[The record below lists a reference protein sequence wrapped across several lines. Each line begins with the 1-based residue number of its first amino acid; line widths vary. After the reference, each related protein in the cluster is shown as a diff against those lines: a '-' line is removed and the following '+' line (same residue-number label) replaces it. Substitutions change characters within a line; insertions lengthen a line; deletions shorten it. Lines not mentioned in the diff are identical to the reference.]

1 MNGKSV
7 VVVLVLDAIVM
18 VVDGG
23 RVVGYEW
30 YGCFVSMLGCWWVEV
45 VSKVMLL
52 FCFLLP
58 LWKKRDQITPNCQR
72 EQKKRRKGEEERKID
87 GQYNYAKCVRLIN
100 ISIVLVLLQSF

>member
-58 LWKKRDQITPNCQR
+58 QWKKRDQITPKLLKGAK
-72 EQKKRRKGEEERKID
+72 EKKERGGRKKDRW
-87 GQYNYAKCVRLIN
+87 
-100 ISIVLVLLQSF
+100 SIQLC

>member
-58 LWKKRDQITPNCQR
+58 QWKKRDQITPKLSKGAK
-72 EQKKRRKGEEERKID
+72 EKKERGGRKKDRW
-87 GQYNYAKCVRLIN
+87 
-100 ISIVLVLLQSF
+100 SIEL

>member
-7 VVVLVLDAIVM
+7 VVVLVLDAKVM

-23 RVVGYEW
+23 RMVRYEW

-45 VSKVMLL
+45 VSKVMLMNAVL

-58 LWKKRDQITPNCQR
+58 QWKKRDHITPNCQGAK
-72 EQKKRRKGEEERKID
+72 EKKERGGRKKERW
-87 GQYNYAKCVRLIN
+87 
-100 ISIVLVLLQSF
+100 SIQLC